1 MADIREDLEKI
12 EKLVEKLEGYEEDY
26 YDYDYDYSGLSTPSG
41 TTYGLQV
48 KNISTTTDYVIRL
61 FGYGGE
67 RYLSSEKPA
76 DIQIQALEGFGSYDY
91 FLKSCYINPVE
102 IESIKFHSTQ
112 EQIDALSLA
121 FVKTSP
127 FGKEDK
133 NVLPISTYRTEKDY
147 QLGILTVPVRFI
159 ISIDHSIEF
168 KILKNTTLT
177 IILFVGVRKV
187 IAKPLERMKK
197 PPALITKTGKITL
210 PTRKKFEYDVESE
223 I

>member
-26 YDYDYDYSGLSTPSG
+26 SYDYEFTGLSTPSG
-41 TTYGLQV
+41 TTYGLQII
-48 KNISTTTDYVIRL
+48 NRSNTTDYLVKL
-61 FGYGGE
+61 FGYSGE
-67 RYLSSEKPA
+67 SYYLSERDTNI
-76 DIQIQALEGFGSYDY
+76 DIRALEGFGSYDY

-102 IESIKFHSTQ
+102 IESMKFHSTQ

-127 FGKEDK
+127 FGKEDR

-168 KILKNTTLT
+168 KILRNTTLT

-187 IAKPLERMKK
+187 IAKTLEQMKK

-210 PTRKKFEYDVESE
+210 PSKKYEYDVEKE

>member
-26 YDYDYDYSGLSTPSG
+26 SYDYEFTGLSTPSG

-48 KNISTTTDYVIRL
+48 INRSTTTDYVVRL
-61 FGYGGE
+61 FGYSGE
-67 RYLSSEKPA
+67 SYYLSERDTNI
-76 DIQIQALEGFGSYDY
+76 DIRALEGFGSYDY

-102 IESIKFHSTQ
+102 VESMKFHSTQ
-112 EQIDALSLA
+112 EQIDALSLS

-127 FGKEDK
+127 FGKEDR

-177 IILFVGVRKV
+177 IILFIGVRKV
-187 IAKPLERMKK
+187 IAKPLEQMKK

-210 PTRKKFEYDVESE
+210 PSQKYEYDVEKE